1 MTSRFSRRQP
11 SPLFSGA
18 GTAAMLPGAANACSR
33 VFWNDN
39 PVKLVGRT
47 LDWSRN
53 FDEAM
58 WALPAGMERAGRAPD
73 NPAKWTSRYASLII
87 AGLDI
92 CTEEGINE
100 KGLVV
105 NLLFL
110 DGTQYEARNSK
121 RPGIAFY
128 QWPQFYLDNYA
139 TVNEVI
145 ANLDQVQVVN
155 TALGEEYPGRAAA
168 ARRHRRRFR
177 PVGHHRVHQGRA
189 GRALG
194 REYQVMTNEPAY
206 DEQIA
211 NMLRYKTFGGTVTE
225 LPGGIRAE
233 DRFVRAAY
241 TLKYLPKTSDPA
253 QAAASMMSLMNNVS
267 VPFGSPYSGVSGTYP
282 TWYRSIM
289 DPDNRALLR
298 ADDDHAQHVLG
309 GDGQA
314 RSQARR
320 ATAQAV
326 DLRSQADGRDERR
339 LQGSQSLRLTDS
351 PQSER
356 AGP

>member
-1 MTSRFSRRQP
+1 MTSHLSRRQA
-11 SPLFSGA
+11 LATLAGVGA
-18 GTAAMLPGAANACSR
+18 SVTLPGAAHACSR

-53 FDEAM
+53 FDEVM
-58 WALPAGMERAGRAPD
+58 WALPAGMERSGRAAD

-110 DGTQYEARNSK
+110 DGTKYEARNSK

-145 ANLDQVQVVN
+145 ANLEQVQVVN
-155 TALGEEYPGRAAA
+155 TALGNEYPDGLPLHVAIADA
-168 ARRHRRRFR
+168 SGQSAIVEFINGE
-177 PVGHHRVHQGRA
+177 PVVH
-189 GRALG
+189 LG

-206 DEQIA
+206 DKQIA
-211 NMLRYKTFGGTVTE
+211 NMLRYKAFGGTVNE
-225 LPGGIRAE
+225 LPGGIQAE

-241 TLKYLPKTSDPA
+241 TLKYLPKTGDPA

-289 DPDNRALLR
+289 DPDSRVYYVQTTITPNVFWVEMDKLDLKPGSAPRKLPIFDPKLTGEVSP
-298 ADDDHAQHVLG
+298 DFKE
-309 GDGQA
+309 A
-314 RSQARR
+314 RPS
-320 ATAQAV
+320 V
-326 DLRSQADGRDERR
+326 
-339 LQGSQSLRLTDS
+339 
-351 PQSER
+351 
-356 AGP
+356 

>member
-1 MTSRFSRRQP
+1 MTPPLSRRQA
-11 SPLFSGA
+11 LAALAGA
-18 GTAAMLPGAANACSR
+18 GTVAALPGAAHACSR

-47 LDWSRN
+47 LDWSQN
-53 FDEAM
+53 FNEAM
-58 WALPAGMERAGRAPD
+58 WALPAGMERVGRATD

-87 AGLDI
+87 AGLDV

-110 DGTQYEARNSK
+110 DGTQYEKRDSK

-155 TALGEEYPGRAAA
+155 TALGEEYPDGLPLHVAIGDATGQSA
-168 ARRHRRRFR
+168 IIEFIKGE
-177 PVGHHRVHQGRA
+177 PVVH
-189 GRALG
+189 LG

-206 DEQIA
+206 DKQIA
-211 NMLRYKTFGGTVTE
+211 NMLRYKWFGGTETQ
-225 LPGGIRAE
+225 LPGGIQPD

-241 TLKYLPKTSDPA
+241 SLKFLPKTSDPV
-253 QAAASMMSLMNNVS
+253 QAAANMMSVMNNVS

-289 DPDNRALLR
+289 DPDSHLYYVQTTITPNTFWVEMDKLDLKPGAPPRTLSIFDPKLMGEVS
-298 ADDDHAQHVLG
+298 ADFKEAKP
-309 GDGQA
+309 
-314 RSQARR
+314 
-320 ATAQAV
+320 AV
-326 DLRSQADGRDERR
+326 
-339 LQGSQSLRLTDS
+339 
-351 PQSER
+351 
-356 AGP
+356 

>member
-1 MTSRFSRRQP
+1 MTTQLTRRQTLAALAAASASVAIP
-11 SPLFSGA
+11 S
-18 GTAAMLPGAANACSR
+18 TAHACSR

-53 FDEAM
+53 FDEVM
-58 WALPAGMERAGRAPD
+58 WALPVGMERSGRAPD

-87 AGLDI
+87 AGLDV
-92 CTEEGINE
+92 CTEEGVNE
-100 KGLVV
+100 KGLIV

-110 DGTQYEARNSK
+110 DGTQYETRNSK

-145 ANLDQVQVVN
+145 ANLDQVQVVT
-155 TALGEEYPGRAAA
+155 TALGAEYPDGLPLHVAIADA
-168 ARRHRRRFR
+168 SGQSAIIEFIKGE
-177 PVGHHRVHQGRA
+177 PVVH
-189 GRALG
+189 LG
-194 REYQVMTNEPAY
+194 RQYQVMTNEPAY
-206 DEQIA
+206 DQQIA

-225 LPGGIRAE
+225 LPGGIQAE

-241 TLKYLPKTSDPA
+241 TLKYLPKTSGPA

-282 TWYRSIM
+282 TWYRSII
-289 DPDNRALLR
+289 DPD
-298 ADDDHAQHVLG
+298 
-309 GDGQA
+309 
-314 RSQARR
+314 ARR
-320 ATAQAV
+320 YYVQTTITPNTFWVEMDKLDLKPGAAARKLPIFDPELMGEASRDFKEATPAV
-326 DLRSQADGRDERR
+326 
-339 LQGSQSLRLTDS
+339 
-351 PQSER
+351 
-356 AGP
+356 

>member
-1 MTSRFSRRQP
+1 MNSRFSRRDA
-11 SPLFSGA
+11 LATLLGA
-18 GTAAMLPGAANACSR
+18 GAASMLPGTANACSR

-58 WALPAGMERAGRAPD
+58 WSLPAGMERQGRAPD

-110 DGTQYEARNSK
+110 DGTQYEQRNSK

-155 TALGEEYPGRAAA
+155 TALGEEYPDGLPLHVAIADA
-168 ARRHRRRFR
+168 SGQSAIIEFIKGE
-177 PVGHHRVHQGRA
+177 PVVH
-189 GRALG
+189 LG

-206 DEQIA
+206 DQQIA
-211 NMLRYKTFGGTVTE
+211 NMLRYKTFGGTIE
-225 LPGGIRAE
+225 QLPGGIQAD

-282 TWYRSIM
+282 TWYRSIIDPGSRLYYVQTTVTPNTFWVEM
-289 DPDNRALLR
+289 DKLDLKPGSAARKLSIFDPKLMGEAS
-298 ADDDHAQHVLG
+298 ADFKEGKPSV
-309 GDGQA
+309 
-314 RSQARR
+314 
-320 ATAQAV
+320 
-326 DLRSQADGRDERR
+326 
-339 LQGSQSLRLTDS
+339 
-351 PQSER
+351 
-356 AGP
+356 

>member
-1 MTSRFSRRQP
+1 MTNWLSRRQA
-11 SPLFSGA
+11 LAAIAGA
-18 GTAAMLPGAANACSR
+18 GAVAALPSRAVACSR
-33 VFWNDN
+33 IFWNDN

-58 WALPAGMERAGRAPD
+58 WALPAGMERVGRTPD

-110 DGTQYEARNSK
+110 DGTKYEARDSK

-128 QWPQFYLDNYA
+128 QWPQYYLDNYA
-139 TVNEVI
+139 TVAEAI
-145 ANLDQVQVVN
+145 ANLDTVQVVS
-155 TALGEEYPGRAAA
+155 TALGSEYPDGLPLHVALAD
-168 ARRHRRRFR
+168 RHGDSAIVEFIDGA
-177 PVGHHRVHQGRA
+177 PVIHMGKQ
-189 GRALG
+189 
-194 REYQVMTNEPAY
+194 YQVMTNEPAY
-206 DEQIA
+206 DKQIA
-211 NMLRYKTFGGTVTE
+211 NLLRYKAFGGTVE
-225 LPGGIRAE
+225 QLPGGIQAD

-241 TLKYLPKTSDPA
+241 TLKYLPKTSDVSRA
-253 QAAASMMSLMNNVS
+253 VASMMSLVNNIS

-289 DPDNRALLR
+289 DPDNRVYYVQTTITPNTFWVEMDRLDLKPGAAPRTLHIFQPKLLGEAS
-298 ADDDHAQHVLG
+298 ADFREAKPSV
-309 GDGQA
+309 
-314 RSQARR
+314 
-320 ATAQAV
+320 
-326 DLRSQADGRDERR
+326 
-339 LQGSQSLRLTDS
+339 
-351 PQSER
+351 
-356 AGP
+356 

>member
-1 MTSRFSRRQP
+1 MTTRLSRRQA
-11 SPLFSGA
+11 LAALAGA
-18 GTAAMLPGAANACSR
+18 GTVSALPGAAHACSR

-39 PVKLVGRT
+39 PIKLVGRT

-58 WALPAGMERAGRAPD
+58 WALPAGMERSGRAPD
-73 NPAKWTSRYASLII
+73 NPAKWKSRYASLII

-110 DGTQYEARNSK
+110 DGTQYEKRDGK

-139 TVNEVI
+139 TVNEVV
-145 ANLDQVQVVN
+145 ANLDQVQVLN
-155 TALGEEYPGRAAA
+155 TALGEEYPDGLPLHVAIADA
-168 ARRHRRRFR
+168 SGQSAIIEFINGE
-177 PVGHHRVHQGRA
+177 PVVH
-189 GRALG
+189 LS

-206 DEQIA
+206 DKQIA
-211 NMLRYKTFGGTVTE
+211 NLLRYKTFGGTVTE
-225 LPGGIRAE
+225 LPGGIQAE

-241 TLKYLPKTSDPA
+241 TLKFLPKTSDPA
-253 QAAASMMSLMNNVS
+253 QAAANMMSLMNNVS

-289 DPDNRALLR
+289 DPNARLYYVQTTITPNTFWVEMDKLDLKAGAAPRKLSIFDPKLLGEVSG
-298 ADDDHAQHVLG
+298 AFKEGKPSV
-309 GDGQA
+309 
-314 RSQARR
+314 
-320 ATAQAV
+320 
-326 DLRSQADGRDERR
+326 
-339 LQGSQSLRLTDS
+339 
-351 PQSER
+351 
-356 AGP
+356 

>member
-1 MTSRFSRRQP
+1 MCLVSNQGSSHDKHPLPSPRSRRLGRDRNNGRAP
-11 SPLFSGA
+11 R
-18 GTAAMLPGAANACSR
+18 AALACSR

-47 LDWSRN
+47 LDWSRHFN
-53 FDEAM
+53 EAM

-73 NPAKWTSRYASLII
+73 NPAKWKSRYGSLII

-100 KGLVV
+100 KGLIV

-139 TVNEVI
+139 TVDEVI
-145 ANLDQVQVVN
+145 ANLDQVQIVN
-155 TALGEEYPGRAAA
+155 TALGEEYPDGLPLHVAVADA
-168 ARRHRRRFR
+168 NGQSAIIEFIKGE
-177 PVGHHRVHQGRA
+177 PVVH
-189 GRALG
+189 LG
-194 REYQVMTNEPAY
+194 RQYQVMTNEPTY

-211 NMLRYKTFGGTVTE
+211 NMLRYKTFGGTQTE
-225 LPGGIRAE
+225 LPGGIQAE

-241 TLKYLPKTSDPA
+241 TLKYLPKTSDAP
-253 QAAASMMSLMNNVS
+253 QAVASMMSLMNNVS

-289 DPDNRALLR
+289 DPDQRVYYVQTTITPNTFWVEMDKLDLKPDAAPRKLPIFDPELMGEASS
-298 ADDDHAQHVLG
+298 VFKE
-309 GDGQA
+309 
-314 RSQARR
+314 
-320 ATAQAV
+320 ATPAV
-326 DLRSQADGRDERR
+326 
-339 LQGSQSLRLTDS
+339 
-351 PQSER
+351 
-356 AGP
+356 

>member
-1 MTSRFSRRQP
+1 MTTRLSRRQAIAA
-11 SPLFSGA
+11 LAGA
-18 GTAAMLPGAANACSR
+18 GAATALPGVAHACSR

-58 WALPAGMERAGRAPD
+58 WALPPGMERSGRVPENA
-73 NPAKWTSRYASLII
+73 AKWKSRHASLII
-87 AGLDI
+87 AGLDV
-92 CTEEGINE
+92 CTEEGIND
-100 KGLVV
+100 KGLIV

-121 RPGIAFY
+121 RPGIAFF

-155 TALGEEYPGRAAA
+155 TALGAEYPDGLPLHVAIADTSGQSA
-168 ARRHRRRFR
+168 IIEFIKGE
-177 PVGHHRVHQGRA
+177 PVVH
-189 GRALG
+189 LG
-194 REYQVMTNEPAY
+194 RQYQVMTNEPAY
-206 DEQIA
+206 DQQIA

-225 LPGGIRAE
+225 LPGGIQAD

-241 TLKYLPKTSDPA
+241 SLKYLPKTSDQA

-289 DPDNRALLR
+289 DPDNRVYYVQTTTTPNTFWVEMDKLAMKP
-298 ADDDHAQHVLG
+298 
-309 GDGQA
+309 GDEA
-314 RSQARR
+314 RKLSIFDAKLMGE
-320 ATAQAV
+320 ASSAFKEAKASV
-326 DLRSQADGRDERR
+326 
-339 LQGSQSLRLTDS
+339 
-351 PQSER
+351 
-356 AGP
+356 